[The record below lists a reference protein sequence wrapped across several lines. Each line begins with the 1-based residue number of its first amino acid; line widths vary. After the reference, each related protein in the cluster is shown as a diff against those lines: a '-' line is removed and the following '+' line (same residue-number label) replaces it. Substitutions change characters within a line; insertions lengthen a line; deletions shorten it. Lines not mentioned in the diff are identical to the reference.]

1 MSKMNRI
8 VVALLLALLMVTM
21 CVMFAH
27 AEESHKVY
35 ALAGVVYWIDEETNI
50 VSITTFDGNQWDFE
64 GVEDWFIGDIV
75 AMVMDDMGTSVIED
89 DVIVNVRYCGWV
101 RW

>member
-8 VVALLLALLMVTM
+8 VVALLLALLMVMM
-21 CVMFAH
+21 CIVFVH
-27 AEESHKVY
+27 AEEAHELY
-35 ALAGVVYWIDEETNI
+35 ATAGIVYWIDENTNT
-50 VSITTFDGNQWDFE
+50 VSVTTFDGNQWDFE
-64 GVEDWFIGDIV
+64 GTEGWFIGDIV
-75 AMVMDDMGTSVIED
+75 AMMMDDMGTSAIED